1 MNPCEKATNSM
12 TINVHFLEVFQIQNQ
27 LRNPEG
33 HKSPVHLPL
42 LGHLEMMWRQ
52 GRLVIAAFFQRVRQ
66 GSERCVVT
74 GRRQVRCSACAK
86 RRH

>member
-1 MNPCEKATNSM
+1 MCILIQIGFEG
-12 TINVHFLEVFQIQNQ
+12 IQFQSQ
-27 LRNPEG
+27 LRNAEG

-52 GRLVIAAFFQRVRQ
+52 GRPIIAAFLHRVRQ
-66 GSERCVVT
+66 GLEGCVVT